1 MSAQAMYAILI
12 VDDNPNNL
20 FTLRTLLEAHLDA
33 EVIEA
38 NSGQKPWN
46 RWQSGK

>member
-33 EVIEA
+33 EAEA
-38 NSGQKPWN
+38 NSKCKKP
-46 RWQSGK
+46 